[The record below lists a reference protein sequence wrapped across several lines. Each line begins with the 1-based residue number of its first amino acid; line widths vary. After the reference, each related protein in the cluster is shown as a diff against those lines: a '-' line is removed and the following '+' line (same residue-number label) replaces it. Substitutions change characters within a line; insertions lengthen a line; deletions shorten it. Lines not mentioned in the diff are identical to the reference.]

1 MQENRYLNCKQSTMK
16 VFRISIAH
24 SVTIR
29 REDILS
35 KYYKKY
41 TLRGGITSLSNW
53 HASDILQFVTLKFGL
68 GESKGRRIEKVYW
81 VWLNYIIF
89 NLIEAGKTIQSPRG
103 EEPLEIYWRS

>member
-1 MQENRYLNCKQSTMK
+1 MEQRKSPEKNWLNPYLSASRHCRRPTIKLFQETNVEMQENRYLNCKQSTMK

-41 TLRGGITSLSNW
+41 TLRYHFSVKL
-53 HASDILQFVTLKFGL
+53 AC
-68 GESKGRRIEKVYW
+68 
-81 VWLNYIIF
+81 
-89 NLIEAGKTIQSPRG
+89 
-103 EEPLEIYWRS
+103 